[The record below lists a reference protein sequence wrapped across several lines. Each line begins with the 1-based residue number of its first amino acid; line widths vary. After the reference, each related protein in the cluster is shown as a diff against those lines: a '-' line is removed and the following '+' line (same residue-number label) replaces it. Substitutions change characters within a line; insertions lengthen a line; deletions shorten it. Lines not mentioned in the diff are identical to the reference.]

1 MAKIYDKFGKPLGYS
16 DSTGLPSHQSKG
28 LGDTVD
34 KFTRATGIKK
44 IALWLQNNKTGNPY
58 CDKCESRKEKL
69 NKIFPY
75 GQNKKLIVRSKS

>member
-1 MAKIYDKFGKPLGYS
+1 MKYK
-16 DSTGLPSHQSKG
+16 SKG
-28 LGDTVD
+28 LGDTLEN
-34 KFTRATGIKK
+34 FFILTGIKK

-75 GQNKKLIVRSKS
+75 KK